1 MPDALIGTGGEE
13 MAKAYVVG
21 SYKGGVGKTTFCS
34 ALAYVAALNSNSV
47 IAVDMDFGAGG
58 LDIALGVENTAADN
72 AFDFIKNGLDLD
84 RVAVDAEPS
93 GLKVICSPMNY
104 FSMDEDL
111 DGTLIEEAVAKLK
124 RNSDLVLFDMP
135 AGGGAF
141 FEKLCLCSGI
151 DGIIIVSTDSPTS
164 LRSAEKCGQRLYE
177 LSGKEVKLVV
187 NSYDLDEPKN
197 NSSGLLGI
205 LENVSLPALAVVPHD
220 KLASKALRSGK
231 PLTAYSKSLA
241 GIAVENAFL
250 RIAGNNV
257 PLFEGIMK
265 KKKRKRYF

>member
-1 MPDALIGTGGEE
+1 MPDALIGTGGEK
-13 MAKAYVVG
+13 MSKAYVVG

-111 DGTLIEEAVAKLK
+111 DGALIEEAVAKLK

-141 FEKLCLCSGI
+141 FEKLCLCGGI

-177 LSGKEVKLVV
+177 LSGKEVKLLV
-187 NSYDLDEPKN
+187 NCYNVLDPKD
-197 NSSGLLGI
+197 NSSGLVGI
-205 LENVSLPALAVVPHD
+205 LENVALPALGVIPYD
-220 KLASKALRSGK
+220 KLALKSLKCGK
-231 PLTAYSKSLA
+231 PLTAFDKSIAGTAIENVFLRLA
-241 GIAVENAFL
+241 GNKVA
-250 RIAGNNV
+250 
-257 PLFEGIMK
+257 LFEGIVK
-265 KKKRKRYF
+265 KKKRKKFF